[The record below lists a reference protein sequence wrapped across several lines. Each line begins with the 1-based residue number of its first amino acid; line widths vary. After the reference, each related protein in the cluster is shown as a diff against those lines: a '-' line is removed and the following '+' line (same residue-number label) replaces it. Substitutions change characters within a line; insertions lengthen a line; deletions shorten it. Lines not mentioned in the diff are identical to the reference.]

1 MAAASILDA
10 VGRDHLLVRGDLQL
24 PPPMIL
30 ILPEPL
36 DVGNVLQV
44 GLVPIED
51 ALLLQVTSI
60 LLLGLLIDLLVGEEA
75 HVVGGRTVV
84 LARGSSGIHLILI
97 GDLLRRQINV
107 RTVEGGSVLHGVAG
121 MAAFL
126 ALVVNCPGVI
136 LDVRVLDVKDIDFF
150 VYLIVYLV
158 SLGALLRRASL

>member
-1 MAAASILDA
+1 M
-10 VGRDHLLVRGDLQL
+10 RGDLQL

-84 LARGSSGIHLILI
+84 LVDCSSGIHLVLI
-97 GDLLRRQINV
+97 GHLLR
-107 RTVEGGSVLHGVAG
+107 
-121 MAAFL
+121 
-126 ALVVNCPGVI
+126 
-136 LDVRVLDVKDIDFF
+136 
-150 VYLIVYLV
+150 
-158 SLGALLRRASL
+158 

>member
-1 MAAASILDA
+1 M
-10 VGRDHLLVRGDLQL
+10 RGDLQL

-84 LARGSSGIHLILI
+84 LARRSSGIHLILI

-107 RTVEGGSVLHGVAG
+107 WTVEGGSVLHGVAG